1 MMNVTQN
8 SVDIGLTTNNIN
20 EMKKFYVEV
29 LGCTEV
35 ATPEIPADFIKQ
47 AGFGENNLKLYALKF
62 GDILIKLL
70 DFENNPN
77 GNEQKL
83 ADSQIGFRYLT
94 FWVEN
99 MEETL
104 TLLEKNNVDLQ
115 CKILSRV
122 PERKLIFFKDPD
134 GNLLELNWIDPN
146 HV

>member
-35 ATPEIPADFIKQ
+35 ATTEIPGDFIKQ
-47 AGFGENNLKLYALKF
+47 AGFGENNLKLHALKF

-77 GNEQKL
+77 ANEHKL

-104 TLLEKNNVDLQ
+104 THLEKNNVDLQ

-122 PERKLIFFKDPD
+122 PERKLVFFKDPD

-146 HV
+146 HA